1 MRLRSLLLI
10 VFALALV
17 GAADQASAQCSMCAT
32 ALTGSE
38 EGRAMSASFNRAI
51 LVMLAAPYMVVG
63 AFALTFFR
71 PQLRETLRRA
81 RGTVMRTPPVA
92 THRS

>member
-1 MRLRSLLLI
+1 MKRSLLL
-10 VFALALV
+10 VGLVLAIMGGV
-17 GAADQASAQCSMCAT
+17 DSASAQCSMCAT

-38 EGRAMSASFNRAI
+38 EGRAMSAAFNRAI
-51 LVMLAAPYMVVG
+51 LVMLVAPYMLVG
-63 AFALTFFR
+63 TFALTFFR

-81 RGTVMRTPPVA
+81 RRALAVRTSPAV